1 MSSTS
6 ALGASRRAS
15 TSSDH
20 FQIPSY
26 PQSRNVESA
35 PLPSSDTASLA
46 ERKPDAKRSY
56 PTFLKGA
63 RRLQSQR
70 PDTTSTT
77 ASFASANG
85 DASTTTPL
93 ATASSSRTNS
103 PRKQAAPARIGRDF
117 EALLASD
124 ETYVLRDKAKIAL
137 DAEETQDP
145 AAQLLP
151 SSSVSSAKRVIVERR
166 QQQASSSSLNSDL
179 DETNDDPVDS
189 TPQPLQT
196 DVFRSPQKK
205 SQSSA
210 SSATLPPSASSSRAA
225 FGRGSQPPA
234 SPDRTTSLQRHTSP
248 SPKASSPAPKT
259 MQSFILQ
266 PASEQ
271 GHGTVRSRPRLGA
284 SVGLEQEI
292 DSASGQEHNATDPSA
307 SMGSFRQRMK
317 KTSGF
322 LRRLRKDIPPS
333 SKASAF
339 SSSSNAYSVGS
350 NASVASLGRSATS
363 DPAAD
368 PLTFRRRGSKAS
380 VSSIGASSTTG
391 SASKGQHFASTD
403 GIAVPS
409 IPERFTQPST
419 SSTSHVLSDA
429 DAVESIV
436 SARGGAASG
445 ESQQLALQSK
455 PGLRVPSA
463 PVTSTEFGQ
472 STKFALPQRSSSQGH
487 EHERDKSLGTTD
499 SSGAIRL
506 AVQQLSSHMD
516 DAWKDAPAQDVKV
529 AGARDATTPKRSWGP
544 SPQLPDLDI
553 QHDKQRSGSFLEEPE
568 LISDRGFDDVQD
580 TASRTVRSV
589 SASSDADIGKRLNGV
604 DDSKHATG
612 LGIISTSSAANMR
625 KKSGTAQHG
634 EDADGSTAN
643 GPSEDQNRQPLMEL
657 TPLRP
662 TESSRKSVEP
672 SPQSAGHSPHLPN
685 SARSSRRNSIDAAA
699 ENARRRTMDSGA
711 SLVSVRS
718 FETAAESA
726 GPGSADAKVAA
737 FNMATPNSTQ
747 SPSPMAQRDAAKP
760 VAGST
765 AASPRSVSN
774 QIEVANGSAHTSG
787 ASGRETDVEDA
798 EQSIRLVSK
807 RSNTD
812 DINLASD
819 SATTIV
825 TAPKS
830 PEMDVPALPKLSELS
845 ESSPLRPGRNGSLSR
860 GGSSTG
866 LLSTVSVHRSSSPV
880 SSLTSARTSFDHAAV
895 ARAAA
900 TADAGAPPSITAS
913 AQELATKCW
922 EEDPSF
928 LKREKIAEWLGGLG
942 LVNKSARTF
951 YFARFDFGGL
961 RLDMAFRKLC
971 DKLFLRAETQQID
984 RILAAFS
991 QRYYECNP
999 DSVFGSADVV
1009 HSVVFSILL
1018 LNTDLHIAELQERMT
1033 RQQFVRN
1040 TLGAIAETG
1049 TEGQIME
1056 DERSSLSVAHA
1067 DDRSADAQ
1075 PSTAG
1080 RRNSISSYL
1089 GSKSKQTSTTNLEAS
1104 VEAAEAS
1111 RPGSAASGAKG
1122 KEAEIETLLKDIYA
1136 AVKSERI
1143 LLPTPESGAGT
1154 SAAGRPSGT
1163 FSPALGGGR
1172 RKMGTDRV
1180 TALKR
1185 GSIRGIQGLLGGS
1198 NGLDGSLSPNPSRT
1212 SIDSWGRSSTT
1223 AERDRML
1230 SPLPSITP
1238 GFASTLS
1245 HTIIKESQ
1253 EEEHITTPSSTKKEL
1268 PIDEEDDDDQL
1279 ALAGPPWAKEGSLT
1293 RKYYWESTNKRAKDK
1308 NWIEVFVVVS
1318 KGTLSMFRFDL
1329 PSGGA
1334 KKHNEASGAAALGGG
1349 NWLSSATC
1357 LGEISLAHSL
1367 ANALPPPGYNK
1378 TRPYVFALTLPGGKV
1393 YLFQT
1398 GHEELVNE
1406 WVSTC
1411 NYWAGRV
1418 SKEPLAGGVSNME
1431 YGWNKVLPREEEE
1444 WEEELDSFS
1453 AATGS
1458 GVDADPRG
1466 FTQSLM
1472 DSQSVR
1478 SKFSPAPSTT
1488 ASVSTSSKLGYMT
1501 NERTFI
1507 NEWRIPELPTLPSTL
1522 GEERQLSRL
1531 EKQVSSIEL
1540 QLTQHNDL
1548 RQPMLQLYSPK
1559 GNNHAKALANWE
1571 RKSNWLLQEL
1581 VKYQS
1586 YVESLRKSADA
1597 KAERRGKREVEEMV
1611 RAGDEMLAELEV

>member
-1 MSSTS
+1 M
-6 ALGASRRAS
+6 
-15 TSSDH
+15 
-20 FQIPSY
+20 
-26 PQSRNVESA
+26 
-35 PLPSSDTASLA
+35 
-46 ERKPDAKRSY
+46 
-56 PTFLKGA
+56 
-63 RRLQSQR
+63 
-70 PDTTSTT
+70 
-77 ASFASANG
+77 
-85 DASTTTPL
+85 
-93 ATASSSRTNS
+93 
-103 PRKQAAPARIGRDF
+103 
-117 EALLASD
+117 
-124 ETYVLRDKAKIAL
+124 
-137 DAEETQDP
+137 
-145 AAQLLP
+145 
-151 SSSVSSAKRVIVERR
+151 
-166 QQQASSSSLNSDL
+166 
-179 DETNDDPVDS
+179 
-189 TPQPLQT
+189 
-196 DVFRSPQKK
+196 
-205 SQSSA
+205 
-210 SSATLPPSASSSRAA
+210 
-225 FGRGSQPPA
+225 
-234 SPDRTTSLQRHTSP
+234 
-248 SPKASSPAPKT
+248 
-259 MQSFILQ
+259 
-266 PASEQ
+266 
-271 GHGTVRSRPRLGA
+271 
-284 SVGLEQEI
+284 
-292 DSASGQEHNATDPSA
+292 
-307 SMGSFRQRMK
+307 
-317 KTSGF
+317 
-322 LRRLRKDIPPS
+322 
-333 SKASAF
+333 
-339 SSSSNAYSVGS
+339 
-350 NASVASLGRSATS
+350 
-363 DPAAD
+363 
-368 PLTFRRRGSKAS
+368 
-380 VSSIGASSTTG
+380 
-391 SASKGQHFASTD
+391 
-403 GIAVPS
+403 
-409 IPERFTQPST
+409 
-419 SSTSHVLSDA
+419 
-429 DAVESIV
+429 
-436 SARGGAASG
+436 
-445 ESQQLALQSK
+445 
-455 PGLRVPSA
+455 
-463 PVTSTEFGQ
+463 
-472 STKFALPQRSSSQGH
+472 
-487 EHERDKSLGTTD
+487 
-499 SSGAIRL
+499 
-506 AVQQLSSHMD
+506 
-516 DAWKDAPAQDVKV
+516 
-529 AGARDATTPKRSWGP
+529 
-544 SPQLPDLDI
+544 
-553 QHDKQRSGSFLEEPE
+553 
-568 LISDRGFDDVQD
+568 
-580 TASRTVRSV
+580 
-589 SASSDADIGKRLNGV
+589 
-604 DDSKHATG
+604 
-612 LGIISTSSAANMR
+612 
-625 KKSGTAQHG
+625 
-634 EDADGSTAN
+634 
-643 GPSEDQNRQPLMEL
+643 
-657 TPLRP
+657 
-662 TESSRKSVEP
+662 
-672 SPQSAGHSPHLPN
+672 
-685 SARSSRRNSIDAAA
+685 
-699 ENARRRTMDSGA
+699 
-711 SLVSVRS
+711 
-718 FETAAESA
+718 
-726 GPGSADAKVAA
+726 
-737 FNMATPNSTQ
+737 
-747 SPSPMAQRDAAKP
+747 
-760 VAGST
+760 
-765 AASPRSVSN
+765 
-774 QIEVANGSAHTSG
+774 
-787 ASGRETDVEDA
+787 EDA

-825 TAPKS
+825 TAPAS
-830 PEMDVPALPKLSELS
+830 PEMDSPALPKLSELS

-860 GGSSTG
+860 GGSSTA

-895 ARAAA
+895 VRVAA
-900 TADAGAPPSITAS
+900 TADAGAPPSIVAS

-942 LVNKSARTF
+942 LVNRSARTF
-951 YFARFDFGGL
+951 YFARFDFSGL

-991 QRYYECNP
+991 QRYYECNS

-1049 TEGQIME
+1049 AESQAME
-1056 DERSSLSVAHA
+1056 DGRSSFSVAHA
-1067 DDRSADAQ
+1067 DERSADAQ
-1075 PSTAG
+1075 PSTVSTAG

-1089 GSKSKQTSTTNLEAS
+1089 GSKSKQTSTANLEAS
-1104 VEAAEAS
+1104 VEAAGAS
-1111 RPGSAASGAKG
+1111 RPGTATSGAKD

-1143 LLPTPESGAGT
+1143 LLPSPESGAGT

-1163 FSPALGGGR
+1163 FSPVLGGGR

-1198 NGLDGSLSPNPSRT
+1198 NGLNGSLSPNPSRT
-1212 SIDSWGRSSTT
+1212 SVDSWGRPSTT
-1223 AERDRML
+1223 AERDGML

-1253 EEEHITTPSSTKKEL
+1253 EEEHVTTPSSAKKEL

-1293 RKYYWESTNKRAKDK
+1293 RKYYWESTSKRAKDK
-1308 NWIEVFVVVS
+1308 NWTEVFVVIS

-1334 KKHNEASGAAALGGG
+1334 KKHNGASGAGALGGG

-1444 WEEELDSFS
+1444 EWEEELDSFS
-1453 AATGS
+1453 PATAG
-1458 GVDADPRG
+1458 GGDADSRG

-1488 ASVSTSSKLGYMT
+1488 ASVSTSSKFGYMT

-1507 NEWRIPELPTLPSTL
+1507 NEWRISELPTLASSL
-1522 GEERQLSRL
+1522 SEERQLSRL

-1559 GNNHAKALANWE
+1559 GSNYAKALANWE

-1611 RAGDEMLAELEV
+1611 RAGDEMLAELDV